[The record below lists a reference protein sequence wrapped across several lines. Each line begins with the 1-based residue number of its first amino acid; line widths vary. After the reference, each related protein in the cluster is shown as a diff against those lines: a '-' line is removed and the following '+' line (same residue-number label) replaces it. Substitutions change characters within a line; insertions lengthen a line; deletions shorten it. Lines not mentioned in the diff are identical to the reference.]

1 MNWFVAKIVMEISVG
16 KNRNTLQ
23 FDEQLRLVRADD
35 RDEALHKAVQIGR
48 KEEESFRNVNGELV
62 RWIFRGVTHVYMLKH
77 ELYDGA
83 ELFSST
89 GEYPDHTEPQ
99 FNFLTGD

>member
-1 MNWFVAKIVMEISVG
+1 MEISVG
-16 KNRNTLQ
+16 KNRSILQ
-23 FDEQLRLVRADD
+23 FDEQIRLIKAED
-35 RDEALHKAVQIGR
+35 REEALHKAVQIGR
-48 KEEESFRNVNGELV
+48 KEEECFRNINGELV
-62 RWIFRGVTHVYMLKH
+62 RWIFRGVTHVYLMKQ

-89 GEYPDHTEPQ
+89 GEYPPETAPH

>member
-1 MNWFVAKIVMEISVG
+1 MEISVG
-16 KNRNTLQ
+16 KNRDTLQ
-23 FDEQLRLVRADD
+23 FDEQLRLIQADD
-35 RDEALHKAVQIGR
+35 REEALHKAVQIGR
-48 KEEESFRNVNGELV
+48 KEEECFRNIKGELV
-62 RWIFRGVTHVYMLKH
+62 RWIFRGVTHIHLMKQ

-89 GEYPDHTEPQ
+89 GEYPSDTTPQ